1 MEEVGGGGGGGGW
14 GSVLSDREDGVDG
27 RQSALRRVTSPA
39 QSVGRYVCVPVCG
52 KAGLTGVCEPRG
64 SGFSHGGVKVLP
76 FLGRIWRAL
85 GEELPWPTARSQV
98 VLLSKQRH

>member
-14 GSVLSDREDGVDG
+14 GSVLSDLEDGEDG

-39 QSVGRYVCVPVCG
+39 QSVGRYVCIPVCG

-64 SGFSHGGVKVLP
+64 SGFSNGGVKVLP
-76 FLGRIWRAL
+76 LFGADLAGLGRGITLAY
-85 GEELPWPTARSQV
+85 S
-98 VLLSKQRH
+98 